1 VEAQVEGAVVYGL
14 SAALRNEITVKDGA
28 VVEGNFDGFE
38 PLRMEE
44 MPAVEVHL
52 VPSGEA
58 PGGIGEPGLP
68 PIAPAVANA
77 VAALTGTRLR
87 RLPLGRLT

>member
-1 VEAQVEGAVVYGL
+1 M
-14 SAALRNEITVKDGA
+14 D
-28 VVEGNFDGFE
+28 
-38 PLRMEE
+38 E

-68 PIAPAVANA
+68 PIAPAVVNA
-77 VAALTGTRLR
+77 LAVLTGR
-87 RLPLGRLT
+87 RVRSLPIRLT